1 MGGGVLVKV
10 GLAPALLVLMIV
22 MMVVVGPQE
31 GLLILTQP
39 GDSPIRRLL
48 ARRLLGDDGRAVDVV
63 VLHMRGLDL
72 VDGVDGER
80 VLQAAVGHS
89 TVQQR
94 LGYEGGGHSGD
105 VVGNPGLH
113 V

>member
-48 ARRLLGDDGRAVDVV
+48 ARGLLGDDGRTVDVV

-89 TVQQR
+89 TVQQW